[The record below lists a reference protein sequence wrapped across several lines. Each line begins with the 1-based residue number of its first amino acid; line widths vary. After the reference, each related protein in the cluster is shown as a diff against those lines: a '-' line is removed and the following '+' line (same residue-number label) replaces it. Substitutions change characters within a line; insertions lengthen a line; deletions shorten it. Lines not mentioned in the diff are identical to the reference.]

1 MERIFWYTNEK
12 KSKKNVYFV
21 PGGKQARRNA
31 VLQNYLPLVIY
42 ACAFQAFANPVIY
55 FLADQKEKG
64 QEKVASEFQKQ
75 KTSVVLPKMESNDHA
90 QIITVSCDDL
100 TEKYQENDDVVD
112 DMYS

>member
-1 MERIFWYTNEK
+1 MIHKRKKIEK
-12 KSKKNVYFV
+12 KCIFRT
-21 PGGKQARRNA
+21 GGKTSTCRNA